1 MEDKPSDEQLQQLF
15 QVIRAWNRV
24 NKRKARRKNTVAK
37 EPYTR
42 WVLDR
47 VQIVK
52 LPFDIDLEYK
62 PEVLEVPLMS
72 LEEIG
77 NLKNALKQ
85 AHREK
90 EELELNLHNLTKEK
104 RQMQCILE

>member
-1 MEDKPSDEQLQQLF
+1 M
-15 QVIRAWNRV
+15 
-24 NKRKARRKNTVAK
+24 AK

-47 VQIVK
+47 VQVVK
-52 LPFDIDLEYK
+52 LPFDIDPEYK
-62 PEVLEVPLMS
+62 PDVPDSPPMS
-72 LEEIG
+72 LEEID

-85 AHREK
+85 AQREK

-104 RQMQCILE
+104 RQMQHILESKDQQIRRDREAFENESLRGNVRLKGC